1 MQRFEQTAIVSIG
14 RAVFF
19 AGLAI
24 SLLMMGFAYDYASAL
39 RAGALLSI
47 GLSAVLLWFAKTA
60 DPGKLEKCET
70 WMLLAEKDR
79 PANPASRA
87 VLATVLRDTYLYFSV
102 RAFAFSLAMFAGFA
116 VLRIAGIEKGLG

>member
-24 SLLMMGFAYDYASAL
+24 SLLMLGFAYDYAAAL
-39 RAGALLSI
+39 RAGAVLSI

-60 DPGKLEKCET
+60 HPAKLETCET

-79 PANPASRA
+79 PANPAARA
-87 VLATVLRDTYLYFSV
+87 VLVTVLRQTYLYFAV
-102 RAFAFSLAMFAGFA
+102 RAFAFSLAMFAGHLA
-116 VLRIAGIEKGLG
+116 LRISGVQIGLG

>member
-1 MQRFEQTAIVSIG
+1 MQRFEQTATVSIG

-39 RAGALLSI
+39 RAGAVLSI

-60 DPGKLEKCET
+60 HSGRLEKSET
-70 WMLLAEKDR
+70 WMMLADKDR

-87 VLATVLRDTYLYFSV
+87 VLVTVLRDTYLYFSI
-102 RAFAFSLAMFAGFA
+102 RAFAFSLAMFAGHLA
-116 VLRIAGIEKGLG
+116 LRFSGVQIGLG